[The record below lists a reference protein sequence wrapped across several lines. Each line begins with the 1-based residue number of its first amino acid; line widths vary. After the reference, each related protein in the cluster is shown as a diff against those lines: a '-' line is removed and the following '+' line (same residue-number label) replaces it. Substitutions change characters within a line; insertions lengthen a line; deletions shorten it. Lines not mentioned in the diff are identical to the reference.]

1 MIAGRFAIETSKLSP
16 LSPGSR
22 LDSLVRSARR
32 RFQSPLSVAC
42 PTPGGRAA
50 FAGMRH
56 TFVLLHETTPRCS
69 CATAKRLFSLGQR
82 GENSACGEL
91 CQPIHFRASGIVRMD
106 FDLTTLIAYVRDNPF
121 AAAGCLLGFA
131 LVLYLLRRKPS
142 IQRDADQN
150 LDALRKAN
158 AGRYDRLRSLE

>member
-1 MIAGRFAIETSKLSP
+1 
-16 LSPGSR
+16 
-22 LDSLVRSARR
+22 
-32 RFQSPLSVAC
+32 
-42 PTPGGRAA
+42 
-50 FAGMRH
+50 
-56 TFVLLHETTPRCS
+56 
-69 CATAKRLFSLGQR
+69 
-82 GENSACGEL
+82 
-91 CQPIHFRASGIVRMD
+91 MD